1 MISTPRRFRGFV
13 PSARV
18 LLAVM
23 LLGTVVPGPAAQ
35 AGADAPALVSRAAE
49 ARLAEDWFGAIE
61 LYLAALKLNPAYTDA
76 VQGLAESYYALE
88 EYGQA
93 LTRVTEARRLKG
105 DDPALLSMEAF
116 IRIGLGDSAKAAELF
131 RAVLARLPNDLEARF
146 GLALLDLRSGR
157 STDARVRL
165 LESLRISPRNARALL
180 SLALISSDAGRSRDA
195 ETYIESAL
203 RYHSQDA
210 RTQYVAARLAARNGR
225 VREAVDRARSALE
238 IRPSYGEARR
248 LLASL
253 LLESG
258 DPGTAATLMEA
269 AVALDRGDAL
279 AWYTLGVARS
289 RLGQTDPG
297 IYAFEAA
304 LALRPDDEVAR
315 RALEDLVIDATP
327 VEDPRRSRVAAE
339 RFARGRQFESNRE
352 YERALSEYRRGL
364 KVDPYSKPGRERYA
378 ELLRLRGRPSS
389 YLAEL
394 EFLKSLDKADSAIL
408 DAAENYAGALTG
420 AVGRSWGLDQ
430 LLLAKR
436 PYRVILFSL
445 PSPGPAYHPEVGTV
459 LTRALRDELSRSA
472 RFEILP
478 SAVGAGSFADAFR
491 RARDAGADWFCL
503 VRTEETERDVRL
515 SLDVYVAR
523 TGSPA
528 SSFSSLRSGND
539 RVSRAVS
546 HLAGLLE
553 SAPPLRGTL
562 LRRNGD
568 TVLVDLGRNDGLA
581 AGDLLL
587 VVRKGSLAPDSQGI
601 GISYKETDVTAE
613 IEITR
618 TDEEVSEGILR
629 RTGYLD
635 RSNLGDSVVRK
646 PKPPEPEASGSGTA
660 AGKTPPAGSAG
671 TGGTPVAGEPVWP
684 GLFEEIRRLR

>member
-1 MISTPRRFRGFV
+1 MTERKAFSGTLL
-13 PSARV
+13 SAAPV
-18 LLAVM
+18 LLAALV
-23 LLGTVVPGPAAQ
+23 LSASWPGLSAQ
-35 AGADAPALVSRAAE
+35 AAADAPALVRRAAE

-61 LYLAALKLNPAYTDA
+61 LYLAALQVNPAYTDA

-93 LTRVTEARRLKG
+93 LTRVAEARRLKG

-116 IRIGLGDSAKAAELF
+116 IRIGLGEAEKAAELF
-131 RAVLARLPNDLEARF
+131 RSVLARFPNDLEARF

-157 STDARVRL
+157 STDARARL
-165 LESLRISPRNARALL
+165 AESLRISPRNARALL
-180 SLALISSDAGRSRDA
+180 SLALISADAGRDRDA
-195 ETYIESAL
+195 DAYIENAL
-203 RYHSQDA
+203 RFHSQDA
-210 RTQYVAARLAARNGR
+210 RTQYVAARLASRGGR
-225 VREAVDRARSALE
+225 VKEAIDRARSALE

-258 DPGTAATLMEA
+258 DPGTAAQLMES
-269 AVALDRGDAL
+269 AVARDRSDSL
-279 AWYTLGVARS
+279 AWYTLGIARS
-289 RLGQTDPG
+289 RMGQTDPG
-297 IYAFEAA
+297 VYAFEAA

-327 VEDPRRSRVAAE
+327 VEDARRSRIAAD

-352 YERALSEYRRGL
+352 YERALAEYRRGL

-378 ELLRLRGRPSS
+378 ELLRLRGKPSS

-394 EFLKSLDKADSAIL
+394 EFLKSLDKADGRIL
-408 DAAENYAGALTG
+408 DAAENYASALTG

-436 PYRVILFSL
+436 PYKLALYSL
-445 PSPGPAYHPEVGTV
+445 PAQGPAYHPGVGKV
-459 LTRALRDELSRSA
+459 LTRALRDETARSA
-472 RFEILP
+472 RFQVNSE
-478 SAVGAGSFADAFR
+478 VGAASSFADAFR
-491 RARDAGADWFCL
+491 SARASGADWFGL
-503 VRTEETERDVRL
+503 VKTEETERDVRL
-515 SLDVYVAR
+515 TLDVYVAR

-528 SSFSSLRSGND
+528 ASFSSLRSGNE
-539 RVSRAVS
+539 RVSRAVF

-568 TVLVDLGRNDGLA
+568 RVLVDLGRNDGLA
-581 AGDLLL
+581 QGDTLL
-587 VVRKGSLAPDSQGI
+587 VVRSGSLAPSPQGI
-601 GISYKETDVTAE
+601 DIAYRLSDVTGE

-618 TDEEVSEGILR
+618 TDEEVSEGNLR
-629 RTGYLD
+629 RSGYLD

-646 PKPPEPEASGSGTA
+646 PVPPESKNEGASPAEGKA
-660 AGKTPPAGSAG
+660 ASAG
-671 TGGTPVAGEPVWP
+671 PAAPSEAVSPGEPVWP
-684 GLFEEIRRLR
+684 GLFDEIRRLR